1 MGLWL
6 WWRGAMNNHWT
17 REEIALTRRAWAIR
31 DAMDERKFTRID
43 WLVSLVSLSLFF
55 LVFLSYGG

>member
-1 MGLWL
+1 
-6 WWRGAMNNHWT
+6 MNNHWT